1 MNEEKMEELINLLK
15 DDNGPLLSPILGELR
30 KISEEMEKI
39 RIEMEKIRYSA
50 GKIEEKYRWTGPRR

>member
-1 MNEEKMEELINLLK
+1 MNEEKMEELISLLK
-15 DDNGPLLSPILGELR
+15 DDNGPLLIPVLDELR
-30 KISEEMEKI
+30 KISGEMEKI